1 MTSKASHWKL
11 GPKALLLMTLALGLV
26 LLVACGTSATATPVA
41 TEVPA
46 ATTAPAATAAPVAT
60 AVPAATEA
68 PAPTAAAP
76 AARQATAPPPPAATP
91 TPLPEPTPTDV
102 AVAAAKPTGTLV
114 AALTEVYPFQS
125 APSRVQGGLGLF
137 IGVTVSE
144 PLVGMNTNNEFRP
157 KLIER
162 WTVSPDGLVWT
173 FDLAKGVQFHKG
185 YGEMTSEDVL
195 WSIQGLGSE
204 ESTNAFRSHV
214 RRLWLNEEAGGGTT
228 IIDDHRLE
236 VHTGT
241 LQYDMLN
248 VLSRPSI
255 VVMSKRQVEELGID
269 EASPNGAGPGPWE
282 IVEHQSGQFWRMEAV
297 ESHYRKTPYFAE
309 MIWREI
315 PEEST
320 RVANFQTG
328 QVDTFNMAL
337 DSLPAVRQVP
347 DVKFMRIPG
356 GGTIHL
362 GYYGNWYVGHGTPEH
377 AEKRPGY
384 DGSLPWVSSDPN
396 PESEEWKNAAKVRR
410 ALSISIDRQKIVD
423 TLLHGEGE
431 PLVMWAWDS
440 QYHRL
445 PEDISE
451 WEYDLEKA
459 RQLLDEAGYPD
470 GFEVVLTP
478 DIRGVPAEVEAT
490 EAIGTMWEDIGVRAK
505 LNKVPY
511 ATIRP
516 SLASRTYNQI
526 NTHGTA
532 GRSDPLDLIATVFR
546 STGGWT
552 AGMDHP
558 YVDEAILKALS
569 IVDEEDRYE
578 VMIDLA
584 RFIYENTLE
593 AGIYTV
599 NIIWPLSSKIDSWFE
614 HLEYG
619 DRRALSATEYTP
631 HRQ

>member
-1 MTSKASHWKL
+1 M
-11 GPKALLLMTLALGLV
+11 ALRSTLDFRALV
-26 LLVACGTSATATPVA
+26 LLIMAVSLALLAACGASETAT
-41 TEVPA
+41 E
-46 ATTAPAATAAPVAT
+46 APAQATSAPVAT
-60 AVPAATEA
+60 AAPQPTAAPAATTPPSSGQTA
-68 PAPTAAAP
+68 QPAPTATQAPRAEPTATTAAP
-76 AARQATAPPPPAATP
+76 AMAQPS
-91 TPLPEPTPTDV
+91 
-102 AVAAAKPTGTLV
+102 GTLI

-125 APSRVQGGLGLF
+125 TPSRVQGGLGLF
-137 IGVTVSE
+137 VGVTVSE
-144 PLVGMNTNNEFRP
+144 PLVGMDTNNEFRP
-157 KLIER
+157 KLVDK
-162 WTVSPDGLVWT
+162 WSVSDDGLVWT
-173 FDLAKGVQFHKG
+173 FELAQGVQFHKG
-185 YGEMTSEDVL
+185 YGEMTAEDVL
-195 WSIQGLGSE
+195 WSIEGLGSE
-204 ESTNAFRSHV
+204 ESTNAFRSQL
-214 RRLWLNEEAGGGTT
+214 RRLWLNRDAGGGTT
-228 IIDDHRLE
+228 IVDDYTLD

-248 VLSRPSI
+248 VLSRPSV
-255 VVMSKRQVEELGID
+255 VVMSKKQVDELGID

-282 IVEHQSGQFWRMEAV
+282 MVEHQPNQFWRMQAV
-297 ESHYRKTPYFAE
+297 EGHYRKTPYFAE
-309 MIWREI
+309 MIWQEI

-337 DSLPAVRQVP
+337 DSLPAVRDVEG
-347 DVKFMRIPG
+347 VKFMRIPG

-384 DGSLPWVSSDPN
+384 DGSLPWVSSDPD
-396 PESEEWKNAAKVRR
+396 PASEAWKTAAKVRR
-410 ALSISIDRQKIVD
+410 ALSISIDRQTIVD

-431 PLVMWAWDS
+431 PLVLWAWDS

-445 PEDISE
+445 PEDIQS
-451 WEYDLEKA
+451 WEYDPDKA
-459 RQLLDEAGYPD
+459 RQLLAEAGYPD
-470 GFEVVLTP
+470 GFEVTLTP

-490 EAIGTMWEDIGVRAK
+490 EAIGTMWEEIGVRAN

-532 GRSDPLDLIATVFR
+532 GRSDPLDLIATVFN
-546 STGGWT
+546 SAGGWT

-558 YVDEAILKALS
+558 YVDNAIKKALS
-569 IVDEEDRYE
+569 IVNEEERYE

-584 RFIYENTLE
+584 EFIYEHTLE

-599 NIIWPLSSKIDSWFE
+599 NIIWPLSSKLDSWFE
-614 HLEYG
+614 YLEYG
-619 DRRALSATEYTP
+619 DRRALSATEYAP

>member
-1 MTSKASHWKL
+1 MALRGILDFRALILLILAVSF
-11 GPKALLLMTLALGLV
+11 ALLA
-26 LLVACGTSATATPVA
+26 ACGTSETATEAPAPATSAPAATATPQPTA
-41 TEVPA
+41 APA
-46 ATTAPAATAAPVAT
+46 ATTAPSSGQAAQ
-60 AVPAATEA
+60 
-68 PAPTAAAP
+68 PTATQAP
-76 AARQATAPPPPAATP
+76 R
-91 TPLPEPTPTDV
+91 PEPTATSSAP
-102 AVAAAKPTGTLV
+102 AMAAPSGTLI

-125 APSRVQGGLGLF
+125 TPSRVQGGLGLF
-137 IGVTVSE
+137 VGVTVSE
-144 PLVGMNTNNEFRP
+144 PLVGMDTNNEFRP
-157 KLIER
+157 KLVAD
-162 WTVSPDGLVWT
+162 WSVSPDGLVWT
-173 FDLAKGVQFHKG
+173 FELAKDVQFHKG
-185 YGEMTSEDVL
+185 YGEMTAADVV
-195 WSIQGLGSE
+195 WSIEGLASE
-204 ESTNAFRSHV
+204 ESTNAFRSQL
-214 RRLWLNEEAGGGTT
+214 RRLWLNHDAGGSTT
-228 IIDDHRLE
+228 IVDDHTLD

-248 VLSRPSI
+248 VLSRPSV
-255 VVMSKRQVEELGID
+255 VVMSKKQVDELGID

-282 IVEHQSGQFWRMEAV
+282 MIEHQPNQFWRMEAA
-297 ESHYRKTPYFAE
+297 EGHYRKTPYFAE

-337 DSLPAVRQVP
+337 DSLPAVRDVEG
-347 DVKFMRIPG
+347 VKFMRIPG

-384 DGSLPWVSSDPN
+384 DGSLPWVSSDPD
-396 PESEEWKNAAKVRR
+396 PESEAWKTAAKVRR
-410 ALSISIDRQKIVD
+410 ALSIAIDRQTMVD

-431 PLVMWAWDS
+431 PLVLWAWDS

-445 PEDISE
+445 PEEIQT
-451 WEYDLEKA
+451 WEYDPDKA
-459 RQLLDEAGYPD
+459 IQLLVEAGYPD
-470 GFEVVLTP
+470 GFEVTLTP

-490 EAIGTMWEDIGVRAK
+490 EAIGTMWEEIGVRAN

-532 GRSDPLDLIATVFR
+532 GRSDPLDLIATVFN
-546 STGGWT
+546 SAGGWT

-558 YVDEAILKALS
+558 YVDNAIKKALS
-569 IVDEEDRYE
+569 IVNEEERYE

-584 RFIYENTLE
+584 EFIYEHTLE

-599 NIIWPLSSKIDSWFE
+599 NIIWPLSSKLDTWFE
-614 HLEYG
+614 YLEYG
-619 DRRALSATEYTP
+619 DRRALSATEYAP

>member
-1 MTSKASHWKL
+1 MVQRWMI
-11 GPKALLLMTLALGLV
+11 GRRVVALLVVVVGLGLV
-26 LLVACGTSATATPVA
+26 VGCGGAATATPV
-41 TEVPA
+41 PA
-46 ATTAPAATAAPVAT
+46 ATVAPAAPTVAPAATAT
-60 AVPAATEA
+60 RA
-68 PAPTAAAP
+68 PAPTAAA
-76 AARQATAPPPPAATP
+76 AGRTAQPAATATA
-91 TPLPEPTPTDV
+91 TPRAEPTATE
-102 AVAAAKPTGTLV
+102 AAPAMAEPSGTLV

-125 APSRVQGGLGLF
+125 APVRASGGLGLF
-137 IGVTVSE
+137 LGVTVSE
-144 PLVGMNTNNEFRP
+144 PLVGMDTNNEFRP
-157 KLIER
+157 KLIEK
-162 WTVSPDGLVWT
+162 WSVSPDGLIWT
-173 FDLAKGVQFHKG
+173 FDLAKGVELHKG
-185 YGEMTSEDVL
+185 YGEMTAEDVL
-195 WSIQGLGSE
+195 WSVSE
-204 ESTNAFRSHV
+204 LASDDSSNAFRNHM
-214 RRLWLNEEAGGGTT
+214 RRLWLNEDNGGGTT
-228 IIDDHRLE
+228 IVNSHRMD

-248 VLSRPSI
+248 VLSRPS
-255 VVMSKRQVEELGID
+255 VVTMSKRQVEELGID

-297 ESHYRKTPYFAE
+297 EGHYRKTPYFAE

-337 DSLPAVRQVP
+337 DSLPIIQQVP

-362 GYYGNWYVGHGTPEH
+362 GFYGNWYVGHGTPEH

-384 DGSLPWVSSDPN
+384 DGSLPWVSSDPD
-396 PESEEWKNAAKVRR
+396 PQSEAWKTAAKVRR
-410 ALSISIDRQKIVD
+410 ALSIAIDRQTIVD

-431 PLVMWAWDS
+431 PLVLWAWDS
-440 QYHRL
+440 QSHRL
-445 PEDISE
+445 PEDIQE
-451 WEYDLEKA
+451 WEYNPDKA
-459 RQLLDEAGYPD
+459 RQMLAEAGYPD
-470 GFEVVLTP
+470 GFEVTLTP

-490 EAIGTMWEDIGVRAK
+490 EAIGTMWEEIGVRAN

-532 GRSDPLDLIATVFR
+532 GRSDPLDLVATVFR
-546 STGGWT
+546 SVGGWT

-558 YVDEAILKALS
+558 YVDAAIEKALS
-569 IVDEEDRYE
+569 IVDEEERYE

-584 RFIYENTLE
+584 RFTYEHTLE

-599 NIIWPLSSKIDSWFE
+599 NIIWPLSPKIDSWFE
-614 HLEYG
+614 YLEYG

-631 HRQ
+631 HR

>member
-1 MTSKASHWKL
+1 M
-11 GPKALLLMTLALGLV
+11 ALRRTLDFRALV
-26 LLVACGTSATATPVA
+26 LLIMAVSLALLAACGASETATEAPAQATTAPVA
-41 TEVPA
+41 TAAPQPTAAPA
-46 ATTAPAATAAPVAT
+46 ATTAPSTGQAAQPAATATQAPRAQPTAT
-60 AVPAATEA
+60 PSA
-68 PAPTAAAP
+68 PAMM
-76 AARQATAPPPPAATP
+76 
-91 TPLPEPTPTDV
+91 EPS
-102 AVAAAKPTGTLV
+102 GTLI

-125 APSRVQGGLGLF
+125 TPSRVQGGLGLF

-144 PLVGMNTNNEFRP
+144 PLVGMDTNNEFRP
-157 KLIER
+157 KLVDE
-162 WTVSPDGLVWT
+162 WSVSDDGLVWT
-173 FDLAKGVQFHKG
+173 FELAQGVQFHKG
-185 YGEMTSEDVL
+185 YGEMTAEDVL
-195 WSIQGLGSE
+195 WSIEGLGSE
-204 ESTNAFRSHV
+204 ESTNAFRSHL
-214 RRLWLNEEAGGGTT
+214 RRLWLNSDAGGGTT
-228 IIDDHRLE
+228 IVDDHTLD

-248 VLSRPSI
+248 VLSRPSV
-255 VVMSKRQVEELGID
+255 VVMSKSQVDELGIE

-282 IVEHQSGQFWRMEAV
+282 IVEHQPNQFWRMQAV
-297 ESHYRKTPYFAE
+297 EGHYRKTPYFAE
-309 MIWREI
+309 MVWQEI

-337 DSLPAVRQVP
+337 DSLPAVRDVEG
-347 DVKFMRIPG
+347 VKFMRIPG

-384 DGSLPWVSSDPN
+384 DGSLPWVSSDPD
-396 PESEEWKNAAKVRR
+396 PESEAWKTAAKVRR
-410 ALSISIDRQKIVD
+410 ALSIAIDRQTIVD

-431 PLVMWAWDS
+431 PLVLWAWDS

-445 PEDISE
+445 PEEIQS
-451 WEYDLEKA
+451 WEFDPEKA
-459 RQLLDEAGYPD
+459 RQLLAEAGYPD
-470 GFEVVLTP
+470 GFEVTLTP

-490 EAIGTMWEDIGVRAK
+490 EAIGTMWEEIGVRAN

-532 GRSDPLDLIATVFR
+532 GRSDPLDLIATVFN
-546 STGGWT
+546 SAGGWT

-558 YVDEAILKALS
+558 YVDDAIKKALS
-569 IVDEEDRYE
+569 IVNEEERYE

-584 RFIYENTLE
+584 EFIYEHTLE

-599 NIIWPLSSKIDSWFE
+599 NIIWPLSSKLDSWFE
-614 HLEYG
+614 YLEYG
-619 DRRALSATEYTP
+619 DRRALSATEYAP

>member
-1 MTSKASHWKL
+1 MVHSWISNLKL
-11 GPKALLLMTLALGLV
+11 PLLVSMAICLT
-26 LLVACGTSATATPVA
+26 LLVACGTSATEEP
-41 TEVPA
+41 EPA
-46 ATTAPAATAAPVAT
+46 ATTPAGAPAATASP
-60 AVPAATEA
+60 
-68 PAPTAAAP
+68 AAAP
-76 AARQATAPPPPAATP
+76 ATQAAPQAIATPSGSQTGAQPTSPPAPAATP

-102 AVAAAKPTGTLV
+102 AQAAAAPAGALV

-125 APSRVQGGLGLF
+125 APVRASGGLGLF
-137 IGVTVSE
+137 LGVTVSE
-144 PLVGMNTNNEFRP
+144 PLVGMDTNNEFRP

-173 FDLAKGVQFHKG
+173 FDLAQGVQFHKG
-185 YGEMTSEDVL
+185 WGEMTAEDVL
-195 WSIQGLGSE
+195 WSVSELASE
-204 ESTNAFRSHV
+204 ESTNAFRSQL
-214 RRLWLNEEAGGGTT
+214 RRLWLNEDAGGGTT
-228 IIDDHRLE
+228 IVNDHQLQ

-248 VLSRPSI
+248 VLSRPSV

-282 IVEHQSGQFWRMEAV
+282 MVEHQSGQFWRMAAV
-297 ESHYRKTPYFAE
+297 EGHYRKTPYFAE

-328 QVDTFNMAL
+328 LVDTFNMAL
-337 DSLPAVRQVP
+337 DSLPAVREVQ

-362 GYYGNWYVGHGTPEH
+362 GFYGNWYVGHGTPEH

-384 DGSLPWVSSDPN
+384 DSSLPWVSSDPN
-396 PESEEWKNAAKVRR
+396 PESEAWKTAAKVRR
-410 ALSISIDRQKIVD
+410 ALSIAIDRQTIVD

-431 PLVMWAWDS
+431 PLVLWAWDS
-440 QYHRL
+440 QYQRL
-445 PEDISE
+445 PEDIRE
-451 WEYDLEKA
+451 WEYNPEKA
-459 RQLLDEAGYPD
+459 RQLLAEAGYPD
-470 GFEVVLTP
+470 GFEVTLIP

-490 EAIGTMWEDIGVRAK
+490 EAIGTMWEEIGVRAK

-569 IVDEEDRYE
+569 IVDEEQRYE

-599 NIIWPLSSKIDSWFE
+599 NIIWPLGAKIDSWFE

-619 DRRALSATEYTP
+619 DRRALSATEFTP

>member
-1 MTSKASHWKL
+1 MI
-11 GPKALLLMTLALGLV
+11 PIKALLFLTLAFGLAV
-26 LLVACGTSATATPVA
+26 LSACGSSATEAPEPAATTPTGAPAAAATATP
-41 TEVPA
+41 
-46 ATTAPAATAAPVAT
+46 
-60 AVPAATEA
+60 A
-68 PAPTAAAP
+68 PAPVTQAAP
-76 AARQATAPPPPAATP
+76 QATATPSGSQPGTQPGTQPTEPPPPAATP

-102 AVAAAKPTGTLV
+102 AQASVKPSGTLV

-157 KLIER
+157 KLVEK
-162 WTVSPDGLVWT
+162 WSVSPDGLVWT
-173 FDLAKGVQFHKG
+173 FDLAQGVQFHKG
-185 YGEMTSEDVL
+185 YGEMTAEDVL
-195 WSIQGLGSE
+195 WSIEGLASE

-228 IIDDHRLE
+228 IVNDHKLE

-282 IVEHQSGQFWRMEAV
+282 IVEHQSGQFWRMEAA
-297 ESHYRKTPYFAE
+297 EGHYRKTPYFAE

-337 DSLPAVRQVP
+337 DSLPAIREVP

-396 PESEEWKNAAKVRR
+396 PESEAWKTAAKVRR
-410 ALSISIDRQKIVD
+410 ALSIAIDRQTIVD

-445 PEDISE
+445 PEDIQE
-451 WEYDLEKA
+451 WEYSPDKA
-459 RQLLDEAGYPD
+459 RQLLAEAGYPD
-470 GFEVVLTP
+470 GFEVTLTP

-490 EAIGTMWEDIGVRAK
+490 EAIGTMWEEIGVRAN

-558 YVDEAILKALS
+558 HVDDAIAKALS
-569 IVDEEDRYE
+569 IVNEEDRYE

-584 RFIYENTLE
+584 RFIYEHTLE

-599 NIIWPLSSKIDSWFE
+599 NIIWPLSPKIDSWFE

-619 DRRALSATEYTP
+619 DRRALSATEYAP

>member
-1 MTSKASHWKL
+1 MASRWNI
-11 GPKALLLMTLALGLV
+11 GPKTLILLTLALGLV
-26 LLVACGTSATATPVA
+26 LLVACGTSATEAP
-41 TEVPA
+41 EPE
-46 ATTAPAATAAPVAT
+46 ATTS
-60 AVPAATEA
+60 A
-68 PAPTAAAP
+68 PAPTATSAPAAAP
-76 AARQATAPPPPAATP
+76 ATQAAPAPQATATSAPSQPGSSPTQPPPPAATP

-144 PLVGMNTNNEFRP
+144 PLVGMNTDNEFRP
-157 KLIER
+157 KLIDR

-173 FDLAKGVQFHKG
+173 FDLAQGVEFHKG
-185 YGEMTSEDVL
+185 YGEMTAEDVL

-228 IIDDHRLE
+228 IVDDYKLE

-255 VVMSKRQVEELGID
+255 VVMSKKQVDELGID

-282 IVEHQSGQFWRMEAV
+282 IVEHGIGQWRMEAV
-297 ESHYRKTPYFAE
+297 EGHYRKTPYFAE
-309 MIWREI
+309 MIWQEI

-337 DSLPAVRQVP
+337 DSLPAIREVP

-384 DGSLPWVSSDPN
+384 DGSLPWVSADPD
-396 PESEEWKNAAKVRR
+396 PESEAWKTAAKVRR
-410 ALSISIDRQKIVD
+410 ALSIAIDRQTIVD

-431 PLVMWAWDS
+431 PLVLWAWDS
-440 QYHRL
+440 QHQRL
-445 PEDISE
+445 PEDIQT
-451 WEYDLEKA
+451 WEYDVDKA
-459 RQLLDEAGYPD
+459 RQLLAEAGYPD
-470 GFEVVLTP
+470 GFEVTLTP

-490 EAIGTMWEDIGVRAK
+490 EAIGTMWEEIGVRAN

-532 GRSDPLDLIATVFR
+532 GRSDPLDLVATVFR

-558 YVDEAILKALS
+558 YVDDAIAKALA
-569 IVDEEDRYE
+569 IVNEEDRYE

-584 RFIYENTLE
+584 RFIYEHTLE

-599 NIIWPLSSKIDSWFE
+599 NIIWPLSPNIDSWFE

>member
-1 MTSKASHWKL
+1 MPGKPWSKSGTFILLILLASL
-11 GPKALLLMTLALGLV
+11 LALGV
-26 LLVACGTSATATPVA
+26 SCGAADTPVPEQPTTA
-41 TEVPA
+41 PAPTAAPA
-46 ATTAPAATAAPVAT
+46 ATTAPAPAATAAPQPTTPPQPGAT
-60 AVPAATEA
+60 
-68 PAPTAAAP
+68 PT
-76 AARQATAPPPPAATP
+76 PPPPPPATP

-102 AVAAAKPTGTLV
+102 AVASAKPTGTLV

-162 WTVSPDGLVWT
+162 WSVSPDGLVWT
-173 FDLAKGVQFHKG
+173 FDIAQGVQFHKG
-185 YGEMTSEDVL
+185 YGEMTAEDVL
-195 WSIQGLGSE
+195 WSIQGLGSD

-214 RRLWLNEEAGGGTT
+214 RRLWLNEEKGGSAT
-228 IIDDHRLE
+228 IINDHQIE

-255 VVMSKRQVEELGID
+255 VVMSKKQVDELGID
-269 EASPNGAGPGPWE
+269 AASPDGAGPGPWE
-282 IVEHQSGQFWRMEAV
+282 IVEHGIGEWRMRAV
-297 ESHYRKTPYFAE
+297 EGHYRKTPFFEE

-328 QVDTFNMAL
+328 KVDTFNMAL
-337 DSLPAVRQVP
+337 DSLPAIRQVP

-396 PESEEWKNAAKVRR
+396 PESEAWKTAAKVRR
-410 ALSISIDRQKIVD
+410 ALSIAIDRQTIVD

-431 PLVMWAWDS
+431 PLVLWAWDS

-445 PEDISE
+445 PEDIQE
-451 WEYDLEKA
+451 WEYDVDKA
-459 RQLLDEAGYPD
+459 RQLLAEAGYPD
-470 GFEVVLTP
+470 GFEVTLTP

-490 EAIGTMWEDIGVRAK
+490 AAIGTMWEEIGVRAK
-505 LNKVPY
+505 LNNVPY

-532 GRSDPLDLIATVFR
+532 GRSDPLDLVATVFH

-558 YVDEAILKALS
+558 YVDEAINKALA
-569 IVDEEDRYE
+569 IVNEEDRYE

-584 RFIYENTLE
+584 RFTYEHTLE

-599 NIIWPLSSKIDSWFE
+599 NIIWPLGARIDSWFE

-619 DRRALSATEYTP
+619 DRRALSATEYAP

>member
-1 MTSKASHWKL
+1 MAFRR
-11 GPKALLLMTLALGLV
+11 LLDFRVVTLLILALSLT
-26 LLVACGTSATATPVA
+26 LLTACGSSDTAPEEEAPQPTA
-41 TEVPA
+41 APA
-46 ATTAPAATAAPVAT
+46 ATTAPQ
-60 AVPAATEA
+60 
-68 PAPTAAAP
+68 PTAAP
-76 AARQATAPPPPAATP
+76 AATTAPSSGQAAQPAATATQAP
-91 TPLPEPTPTDV
+91 RAEPTATPSAPAMV
-102 AVAAAKPTGTLV
+102 ESSGTLI

-125 APSRVQGGLGLF
+125 SPVRASGGLGLF
-137 IGVTVSE
+137 LGVTVTE
-144 PLVGMNTNNEFRP
+144 PPVGMDTNNEFRP
-157 KLIER
+157 KLIEN
-162 WTVSPDGLVWT
+162 WSISDDGLIWT
-173 FDLAKGVQFHKG
+173 FDLSQGIQLHKG
-185 YGEMTSEDVL
+185 YGEMTAEDLL
-195 WSIQGLGSE
+195 WSISELGSE
-204 ESTNAFRSHV
+204 ESSNAFRNQL
-214 RRLWLNEEAGGGTT
+214 RRLWLNEDNGGGTT
-228 IIDDHRLE
+228 IVNDHKLE

-255 VVMSKRQVEELGID
+255 VVMSKRQYDELGID
-269 EASPNGAGPGPWE
+269 ESSLNGAGPGPWE
-282 IVEHQSGQFWRMEAV
+282 IVEHAANQFWRMEAV
-297 ESHYRKTPYFAE
+297 EGHYRKTPYFAE
-309 MIWREI
+309 MIWQQI

-337 DSLPAVRQVP
+337 DSLPAVQQVP
-347 DVKFMRIPG
+347 GVKFMRIPG

-362 GYYGNWYVGHGTPEH
+362 GYYGNWYVGHGTPEF
-377 AEKRPGY
+377 ADNRPGY

-396 PESEEWKNAAKVRR
+396 PESEAWKTAAMVRR
-410 ALSISIDRQKIVD
+410 ALSIAIDRQTIVD

-431 PLVMWAWDS
+431 PLSLWAWDS

-445 PEDISE
+445 PEEIQS
-451 WEYDLEKA
+451 WEYNPDKA
-459 RQLLDEAGYPD
+459 RQLLAEAGYPD
-470 GFEVVLTP
+470 GFEVTLTP

-490 EAIGTMWEDIGVRAK
+490 EAIGTMWEEIGVRAN

-532 GRSDPLDLIATVFR
+532 GRSDPLDLIATVFN
-546 STGGWT
+546 SAGGWT

-558 YVDEAILKALS
+558 YVDDAIKKALS
-569 IVDEEDRYE
+569 IVNEEERYE

-584 RFIYENTLE
+584 EFIYEHTLE

-599 NIIWPLSSKIDSWFE
+599 NIIWPLSEKLDPWFE
-614 HLEYG
+614 YLEYG
-619 DRRALSATEYTP
+619 DRRALSATEYAP